1 MPASSVGRPV
11 QNLGHVPGSFVPG
24 SQVLRAG
31 TRTRKATAGGRH
43 GYTAESPPIDDEPTG
58 TEFADLS
65 AVVTSP
71 PAPAAAISAPEVT
84 KKPRRLRI
92 PPDNNAAGPPP
103 SSACGSRRSR

>member
-24 SQVLRAG
+24 RHVFRYSP
-31 TRTRKATAGGRH
+31 RTTNGTAGGRI

-92 PPDNNAAGPPP
+92 PPDNNAA
-103 SSACGSRRSR
+103 